1 MLLVVSLLTVKSD
14 RRELVDEVRRGVIS
28 EGPKDEGGLLHWSRG
43 VVVGLLGSWVPTDAI
58 LLIRAPDCYPVV
70 VDWWKIRWGMMQNRW
85 GRGSRC
91 CSTNSC
97 GGVSGFNGISLDWL
111 WWASA

>member
-1 MLLVVSLLTVKSD
+1 MIAGGGTGGRRGRCWSLRNSERGPVVGLTVLLVVSLLTVKSD

-28 EGPKDEGGLLHWSRG
+28 EGPKDEGGLLHWSCG

-70 VDWWKIRWGMMQNRW
+70 VDWWKIR
-85 GRGSRC
+85 
-91 CSTNSC
+91 
-97 GGVSGFNGISLDWL
+97 
-111 WWASA
+111 